1 MAAWAVFWLDSQFSS
16 VGGQLVCPRFY
27 VALLGPTLL
36 PTELSGPESSGKG
49 GGEWTA
55 GEAHLLS
62 GGQTV
67 LCCAQDAA
75 DEAEL
80 L

>member
-1 MAAWAVFWLDSQFSS
+1 MT
-16 VGGQLVCPRFY
+16 
-27 VALLGPTLL
+27 LLGPTLL
-36 PTELSGPESSGKG
+36 PTELSGPDGSGKG

-55 GEAHLLS
+55 RVAHLLG